1 VDLVL
6 DASTTIAWAL
16 NGSNRLAART
26 WESMKGDQALVPT
39 LWWFE
44 LRNALV
50 VNERRGRITEQQ
62 TARFLRNVERLAIT
76 IDGTPDESGVLT
88 LARRHRLTVYD
99 AAYLE
104 LAVRNA
110 LPLATLDALQPAP
123 KECLGSAMTPDSAMC
138 LTRTR
143 SRCA

>member
-1 VDLVL
+1 
-6 DASTTIAWAL
+6 
-16 NGSNRLAART
+16 
-26 WESMKGDQALVPT
+26 MKSDQALVPT

-88 LARRHRLTVYD
+88 LG
-99 AAYLE
+99 AATG
-104 LAVRNA
+104 
-110 LPLATLDALQPAP
+110 LPCTMLPILNW
-123 KECLGSAMTPDSAMC
+123 
-138 LTRTR
+138 R
-143 SRCA
+143 